1 MSTGLFTQSISFE
14 YVLIQQ
20 QKTWDEA
27 QDYCRQNHIG
37 NLVTVKSTEDWEKV
51 QRAVQPAL
59 TSAVWTGLYN
69 DISSWRW
76 SYQDENLTF
85 STWYPGE
92 PNNNDGKQECG
103 FMINQKFNDMSCNK
117 VYPFFCYNGEQC
129 CIHNVYVIKGWVFQF
144 LIAAVDV

>member
-1 MSTGLFTQSISFE
+1 MSVE

-37 NLVTVKSTEDWEKV
+37 NLLTVKSIEDWTNV
-51 QRAVQPAL
+51 QGAVQSTLP
-59 TSAVWTGLYN
+59 SAVWTGLYN

-103 FMINQKFNDMSCNK
+103 FMYKEAFNDMSCYK
-117 VYPFFCYNGEQC
+117 LFHFFCFNGKKC
-129 CIHNVYVIKGWVFQF
+129 CNNNVKTVNGLFTFCLLQNF
-144 LIAAVDV
+144 L